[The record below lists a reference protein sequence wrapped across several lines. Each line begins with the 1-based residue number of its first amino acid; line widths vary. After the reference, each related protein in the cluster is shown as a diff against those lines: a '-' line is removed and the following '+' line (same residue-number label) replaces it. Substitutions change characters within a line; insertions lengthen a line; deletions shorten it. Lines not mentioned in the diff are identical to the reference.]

1 MEELRQMID
10 SQKIDK
16 FKKDLDNFIFVI
28 ESWGQMT
35 PKEILS
41 QALAEVQVS
50 LDAYKL

>member
-1 MEELRQMID
+1 MID
-10 SQKIDK
+10 GQKIDK

-35 PKEILS
+35 PKEVLS
-41 QALAEVQVS
+41 EALAKVQAS